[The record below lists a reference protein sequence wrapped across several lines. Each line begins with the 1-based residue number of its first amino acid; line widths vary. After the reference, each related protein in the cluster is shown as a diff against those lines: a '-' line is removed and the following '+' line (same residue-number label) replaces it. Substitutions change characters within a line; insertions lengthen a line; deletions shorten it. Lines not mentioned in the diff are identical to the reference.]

1 MHTVSVVTLLLGSIF
16 AYSLASPQF
25 YGSNLAGLS
34 TALAQLASQLAAQ
47 ERNETIKVGNNSV
60 IVSGI
65 SSATANVNTDRHNRP
80 HFNNNNNGFYNG
92 FYNGYYNGYYNNYG
106 YNGLWR
112 GVPEEDN
119 LSEEEAALAEEEKEM
134 DALSAQA
141 NQMEDDE
148 DVDQDDEQ
156 EEEHDEEQDEEQDEG
171 HEEEQDEGHEEEQEQ
186 PQEH

>member
-16 AYSLASPQF
+16 AYSMASPQF

-47 ERNETIKVGNNSV
+47 QRNETIKVGNNSV

-65 SSATANVNTDRHNRP
+65 SSATANVNTDGNNRP
-80 HFNNNNNGFYNG
+80 HWNNNNNGFN
-92 FYNGYYNGYYNNYG
+92 NGYYNGYYNGYG
-106 YNGLWR
+106 YNGFWR

-119 LSEEEAALAEEEKEM
+119 LSEEEAALAEEEKQVAE
-134 DALSAQA
+134 LSAEA
-141 NQMEDDE
+141 NQELPEDDE

-156 EEEHDEEQDEEQDEG
+156 EEEH
-171 HEEEQDEGHEEEQEQ
+171 EEEQDEGHEEEHEEEHEEA
-186 PQEH
+186 QEH

>member
-92 FYNGYYNGYYNNYG
+92 FYNGYYNNYG

-134 DALSAQA
+134 DALSAEA
-141 NQMEDDE
+141 NQELPEDDE

-156 EEEHDEEQDEEQDEG
+156 DEE
-171 HEEEQDEGHEEEQEQ
+171 HEEEQDEGHEEEQEK

>member
-134 DALSAQA
+134 DALSAEA
-141 NQMEDDE
+141 NQELPEDDE

-156 EEEHDEEQDEEQDEG
+156 EEEHDEEQDKG